1 MTSCSITIHKLQTA
15 LNMHGQR
22 VLYSTTQFFSEDQNR
37 PVTIYHIKM
46 VNKTEGKR
54 TSAVEVFSSASQIRV
69 VQFLAEVWD
78 MVQKEGKISNVE
90 EIAKKHS

>member
-1 MTSCSITIHKLQTA
+1 MTSCSIMIHKLQTA

-46 VNKTEGKR
+46 ATKTEGKR